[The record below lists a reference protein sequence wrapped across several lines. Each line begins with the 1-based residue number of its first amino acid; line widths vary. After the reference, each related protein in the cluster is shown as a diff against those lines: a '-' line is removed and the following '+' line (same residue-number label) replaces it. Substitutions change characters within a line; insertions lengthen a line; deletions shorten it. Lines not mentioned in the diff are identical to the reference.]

1 MNPPI
6 LVPPVLEMPLLLYLT
21 TTNTV
26 MGALIAQYLEESRK
40 KNAIYYINKNMLAYI
55 EKYSR
60 LEKTCVA
67 LVWAT
72 HKLKHYMLAFKSPHL
87 CRIL

>member
-1 MNPPI
+1 
-6 LVPPVLEMPLLLYLT
+6 
-21 TTNTV
+21 

-40 KNAIYYINKNMLAYI
+40 KNAIYYINKNMLAYE